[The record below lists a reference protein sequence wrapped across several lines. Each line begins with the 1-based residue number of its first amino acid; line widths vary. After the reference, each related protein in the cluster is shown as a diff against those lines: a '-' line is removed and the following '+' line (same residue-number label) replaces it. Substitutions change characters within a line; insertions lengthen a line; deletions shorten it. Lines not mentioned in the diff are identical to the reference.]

1 MQYTIEN
8 EFLTLTV
15 DSHGAEA
22 VSLVWKADGSQLLWQ
37 ADPAVWGRHA
47 PQLFPYTGRIK
58 GGAFTAKGQTYQ
70 AGAHGFAR
78 NMEHTLVHQ
87 EASCLTM
94 ELACCQETLALWPY
108 EFVLRT
114 TYRLEGTTLV
124 HHTEVHNPGSETIQ
138 FGFGYHPAF
147 VCPFDAN
154 HRAADY
160 DIVFDRPQTP
170 IVQDTP
176 GGLCDGTHVLAENS
190 AVLPMSDDMFAA
202 DSICLTQLSAKTLSV
217 VERDSGRRVEV
228 NIEGFPYVLLWSA
241 LTEQLKFVCVEPWHS
256 LPDRI
261 DATGRWEDKPFA
273 AALKPGESWSTALK
287 ATFVR

>member
-8 EFLTLTV
+8 EFLSLTV
-15 DSHGAEA
+15 DTRGAEA
-22 VSLVWKADGSQLLWQ
+22 VGLVWKADGSQLLWQ

-58 GGAFTAKGQTYQ
+58 GGAFTAKGQEYK

-78 NMEHTLVHQ
+78 DLEHTLVNK
-87 EASCLTM
+87 EANCLTM
-94 ELACCQETLALWPY
+94 ELRSSEETLARWPY

-114 TYRLEGTTLV
+114 TYRLEGAALV
-124 HHTEVHNPGSETIQ
+124 HHTEVHNPGSETMQ

-147 VCPFDAN
+147 VCPFDSS

-160 DIVFDRPQTP
+160 DIVFDRPQTLV
-170 IVQDTP
+170 VQDTP
-176 GGLCDGTHVLAENS
+176 GGLCSGTHVLAENS
-190 AVLPMSDDMFAA
+190 AVLPMSDDMFAN
-202 DSICLTQLSAKTLSV
+202 DSICLTQLSARTLSV
-217 VERDSGRRVEV
+217 VERASGRRIEV
-228 NIEGFPYVLLWSA
+228 NIEGFPHVLLWSA

-256 LPDRI
+256 LPDRT
-261 DATGRWEDKPFA
+261 DATGRWEDKPCA
-273 AALKPGESWSTALK
+273 AALKPGESWSTAMK